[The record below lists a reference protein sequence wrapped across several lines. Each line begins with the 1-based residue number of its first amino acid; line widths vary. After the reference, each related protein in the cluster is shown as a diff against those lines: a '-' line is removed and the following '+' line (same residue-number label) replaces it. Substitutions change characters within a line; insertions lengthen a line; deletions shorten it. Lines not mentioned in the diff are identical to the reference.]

1 MKNEQKQ
8 RVQETFSK
16 NKEAYVQ
23 SSTHNNPDDLKLL
36 IEWLNPEKHWRV
48 LDAATGGGHVAKAV
62 QPFVNRV
69 YATDLTK
76 EMLQNTAAH
85 LSDMANIVFVVA
97 DAEELPFL
105 DGYFDAVTCR
115 IAPHHFPEP
124 ATFVSEVSRV
134 LKPGGRFLMIDNTAP
149 EDDQLD
155 QFYNAFEKR
164 RDPSHV
170 RALKVSEWE
179 ALFYGH
185 SLVVKKHLKRQKTLP
200 FSSWVARTQSCPVE
214 QHAIE
219 QDLLSA
225 DTHTRAY
232 FSITSSDSGVEHFSI
247 DEYMVLLEKGSC

>member
-1 MKNEQKQ
+1 MKNEQKR

-23 SSTHNNPDDLKLL
+23 STTHNNPDDLKLL
-36 IEWLNPEKHWRV
+36 VEWLQPEQHWRV

-62 QPFVNRV
+62 QPFVHRV
-69 YATDLTK
+69 YAADLTK

-85 LSDMANIVFVVA
+85 LSSIADMAFIIA

-105 DGYFDAVTCR
+105 DDYFDAVTCR

-124 ATFVSEVSRV
+124 DTFVSEVSRV

-155 QFYNAFEKR
+155 HFYNALEKR
-164 RDPSHV
+164 RDPTHV

-179 ALFYGH
+179 ALFNDQ
-185 SLVVKKHLKRQKTLP
+185 SLIVKKHLKRQKTLP
-200 FSSWVARTQSCPVE
+200 FSSWVTRTQSCPVE
-214 QHAIE
+214 QRAIE
-219 QDLLSA
+219 QALLSA
-225 DTHTRAY
+225 DTNTKAY
-232 FSITSSDSGVEHFSI
+232 FSITSSDSGVEHFSV
-247 DEYMVLLEKGSC
+247 DEYMVLVEKGSC